1 MKSVEDGLFFDRERV
16 KIAQAQKMGLK
27 TYCARANKG
36 LYYTQDQGR
45 GPEEEKKMKGSEKQ
59 VAWAEEIKK
68 GFSGKEENLIKAVQ
82 SKTRPE
88 FAEKVAEAVGKI
100 STIEDASWWI
110 DNRTALEMHS
120 GNYIDTGLKAAMG
133 LVASA
138 AKHLGMA

>member
-1 MKSVEDGLFFDRERV
+1 MNVMREAHRYAR
-16 KIAQAQKMGLK
+16 KH
-27 TYCARANKG
+27 RANFETYRAALVAG
-36 LYYTQDQGR
+36 LRKYHAINKQNR
-45 GPEEEKKMKGSEKQ
+45 GVVEMKGSEKQ

-68 GFSGKEENLIKAVQ
+68 GFSGKEQNLINAVQ

-88 FAEKVAEAVGKI
+88 FAAKVAEAVSKI

-110 DNRTALEMHS
+110 DNRAVLEMHS
-120 GNYIDTGLKAAMG
+120 GTYADMNLKAAMG

>member
-1 MKSVEDGLFFDRERV
+1 MNVMKEAHRYARKHRTNFGTYRAALV
-16 KIAQAQKMGLK
+16 AGLK
-27 TYCARANKG
+27 KYHAINKNNK
-36 LYYTQDQGR
+36 
-45 GPEEEKKMKGSEKQ
+45 EVVEMKGSEKQ
-59 VAWAEEIKK
+59 VAWAEGIKK

-88 FAEKVAEAVGKI
+88 FAAKVAEAVGKI

-120 GNYIDTGLKAAMG
+120 GTYADMNIKAAMG